1 LDEKLLTQVRFLKKY
16 LTLLKGIAQKSKQ
29 EYLAD
34 SIYRGATERYLQ
46 LAIET
51 CINIG
56 NRIISLEQFKYD
68 LTPPE
73 TYAEVFEKLQ
83 KIGLIGENL
92 GNKLKKMAQFRNK
105 LVHIY
110 WEIDDALVYDIL
122 QNNLM
127 DIEEF
132 LKIVLKYISEQKE
145 GGSL

>member
-1 LDEKLLTQVRFLKKY
+1 M
-16 LTLLKGIAQKSKQ
+16 
-29 EYLAD
+29 
-34 SIYRGATERYLQ
+34 Q

>member
-1 LDEKLLTQVRFLKKY
+1 MDEKLLTQIRFLKKY
-16 LTLLKGIAQKSKQ
+16 LTLLKEIAQKSKQ

-34 SIYRGATERYLQ
+34 SIYRGAAERYLQ
-46 LAIET
+46 LAIEC

-110 WEIDDALVYDIL
+110 WEIDDTLVYDIL
-122 QNNLM
+122 QKNLM

-132 LKIVLKYISEQKE
+132 LRIVLKYIQK
-145 GGSL
+145 